1 MNMFIFGF
9 LVGCIA
15 TLAVSGIVLEL
26 RQRQRDTN
34 NRYKYQH
41 RIPQVRSLRMT
52 GLSVREISKRT
63 GIPKSTV
70 HNYLND

>member
-1 MNMFIFGF
+1 MMFTLG
-9 LVGCIA
+9 LLLGSIA
-15 TLAVSGIVLEL
+15 TIAVSGIMIEL
-26 RQRQRDTN
+26 RQRNRDMN

-41 RIPQVRSLRMT
+41 RIPQIRSLRMT

-70 HNYLND
+70 HNYLNA

>member
-1 MNMFIFGF
+1 MMFILG
-9 LVGCIA
+9 LLLGSIA
-15 TLAVSGIVLEL
+15 TLAVSGIMLEM
-26 RQRQRDTN
+26 RQRNRDMN

-41 RIPQVRSLRMT
+41 RIPQIRSLRMT

>member
-1 MNMFIFGF
+1 MMFILG
-9 LVGCIA
+9 LLLGSIA
-15 TLAVSGIVLEL
+15 TIAASGIMLEL
-26 RQRQRDTN
+26 RQRNRDMN

-41 RIPQVRSLRMT
+41 RIPQIRSLRMT

>member
-1 MNMFIFGF
+1 MMFILG
-9 LVGCIA
+9 LLLGSIA
-15 TLAVSGIVLEL
+15 TLAVSGIMLEL
-26 RQRQRDTN
+26 RERRKRSAS
-34 NRYKYQH
+34 RYKYEH

-52 GLSVREISKRT
+52 GMSVREIARHT

>member
-1 MNMFIFGF
+1 MFILG
-9 LVGCIA
+9 LLLGSIA
-15 TLAVSGIVLEL
+15 TLAVSGIMLEM
-26 RQRQRDTN
+26 RQRNRDMN

-41 RIPQVRSLRMT
+41 RIPQIRSLRMT

>member
-1 MNMFIFGF
+1 MMFILG
-9 LVGCIA
+9 LLLGSIA
-15 TLAVSGIVLEL
+15 TIAVSGIVLEM
-26 RQRQRDTN
+26 RQRNRDIN

-41 RIPQVRSLRMT
+41 RIPQIRSLRMT

>member
-1 MNMFIFGF
+1 MMFILG
-9 LVGCIA
+9 LLLGSIA
-15 TLAVSGIVLEL
+15 TLAVSGIMLEL
-26 RQRQRDTN
+26 RQRNRDMN

-41 RIPQVRSLRMT
+41 RIPQIRSLRMT

-70 HNYLND
+70 HNYLNA

>member
-1 MNMFIFGF
+1 MMFILGI
-9 LVGCIA
+9 LLGSIA
-15 TLAVSGIVLEL
+15 TLAVSGIMLEL
-26 RQRQRDTN
+26 RQRNRDMN

-41 RIPQVRSLRMT
+41 RIPQIRSLRMT

>member
-1 MNMFIFGF
+1 MMFIFG
-9 LVGCIA
+9 LLIGSIA
-15 TLAVSGIVLEL
+15 TLAVSGIMLEL
-26 RQRQRDTN
+26 RERRKLSAS
-34 NRYKYQH
+34 RYKYEH

-52 GLSVREISKRT
+52 GLSVREISKLT

>member
-1 MNMFIFGF
+1 MMFVLG
-9 LVGCIA
+9 LLLGSIA
-15 TLAVSGIVLEL
+15 TLAVSGIMLEL
-26 RQRQRDTN
+26 RQRNRDMN

-41 RIPQVRSLRMT
+41 RIPQIRSLRMT

>member
-1 MNMFIFGF
+1 MMFILG
-9 LVGCIA
+9 LLLGSIA
-15 TLAVSGIVLEL
+15 TLAVSGIMLEL
-26 RQRQRDTN
+26 RQRNRDMN

-41 RIPQVRSLRMT
+41 RIPQIRSLRMT

>member
-1 MNMFIFGF
+1 MMFIFG
-9 LVGCIA
+9 LLLGSIA
-15 TLAVSGIVLEL
+15 TLAVSGIMLEL
-26 RQRQRDTN
+26 RERRKRSSS
-34 NRYKYQH
+34 RYKYEH

-52 GLSVREISKRT
+52 GMSVREIAKRT

>member
-1 MNMFIFGF
+1 MMFILG
-9 LVGCIA
+9 LLLGSIA
-15 TLAVSGIVLEL
+15 TIAVSGIMLEL
-26 RQRQRDTN
+26 RQRNRDMN

-41 RIPQVRSLRMT
+41 RIPQIRSLRMT

>member
-1 MNMFIFGF
+1 MMFILG
-9 LVGCIA
+9 LLLGSIV

-26 RQRQRDTN
+26 RQRNRDMN

-41 RIPQVRSLRMT
+41 RIPQIRSLRMT

-70 HNYLND
+70 HNYLNA

>member
-1 MNMFIFGF
+1 MMFIFG
-9 LVGCIA
+9 LLIGCIA
-15 TLAVSGIVLEL
+15 TLAVSGIMLEL
-26 RQRQRDTN
+26 RERRRRSAS
-34 NRYKYQH
+34 RYKYEH

>member
-1 MNMFIFGF
+1 MMFILG
-9 LVGCIA
+9 LLLGCIA
-15 TLAVSGIVLEL
+15 TLAVSGIMLEL
-26 RQRQRDTN
+26 RQRNRDMN

-41 RIPQVRSLRMT
+41 RIPQIRSLRMT
-52 GLSVREISKRT
+52 GWSVREISKRT